1 MYSFNMFFNNINLYI
16 IKMGGSGSKSN
27 TDLNSKIMVEL
38 MNKIANNFNSEINN
52 YINNNASL
60 SIDVTNT

>member
-1 MYSFNMFFNNINLYI
+1 
-16 IKMGGSGSKSN
+16 MGTSVSKSN

-38 MNKIANNFNSEINN
+38 MNKVENEFNSEINN

-60 SIDVTNT
+60 SVDVNNTQEINISGSTVKDVEIK

>member
-1 MYSFNMFFNNINLYI
+1 
-16 IKMGGSGSKSN
+16 MGGTGSKSN

-38 MNKIANNFNSEINN
+38 MNQVANNFNSEINH

-60 SIDVTNT
+60 SVDVNNT

>member
-1 MYSFNMFFNNINLYI
+1 
-16 IKMGGSGSKSN
+16 MGGTGSKSN

-38 MNKIANNFNSEINN
+38 MNKVANNFNSEINN

-60 SIDVTNT
+60 SVDVNNTQEVTISGSTVKDSVIK